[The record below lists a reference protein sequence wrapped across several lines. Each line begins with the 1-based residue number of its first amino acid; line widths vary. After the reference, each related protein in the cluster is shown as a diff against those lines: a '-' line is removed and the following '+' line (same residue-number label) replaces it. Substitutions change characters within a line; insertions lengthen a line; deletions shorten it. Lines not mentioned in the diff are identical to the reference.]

1 MLITKTDILG
11 QDRVLWFTMMLM
23 PAGPPAMKLVAMAEM
38 DDADENDKM
47 SIARVLMV
55 RHLPQLVTVNIAN
68 SIDRLATLCHP
79 CYHSQLLPVL
89 KLALKGLTRQEE
101 SRK

>member
-1 MLITKTDILG
+1 
-11 QDRVLWFTMMLM
+11 MLM

-55 RHLPQLVTVNIAN
+55 RRFPQSMTGTIAN
-68 SIDRLATLCHP
+68 LFDRLAMLSHP
-79 CYHSQLLPVL
+79 YCHSQSLPVSR
-89 KLALKGLTRQEE
+89 LAHKTLMCQEE
-101 SRK
+101 PRERALLH